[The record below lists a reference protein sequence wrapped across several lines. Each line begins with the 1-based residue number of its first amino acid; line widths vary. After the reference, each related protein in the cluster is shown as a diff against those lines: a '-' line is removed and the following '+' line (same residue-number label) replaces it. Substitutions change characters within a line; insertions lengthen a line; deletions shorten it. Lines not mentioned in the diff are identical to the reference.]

1 MSPSPHSSSE
11 ALAVLVPIDHFDAT
25 SLDWLQGVHDVLTT
39 APYAHSLRVVYRTAT
54 AEALASAPTR
64 LAHFTTEQERAPQ
77 GIYGAINQAIAGT
90 QAIWF
95 LILGQG
101 DLLTRWPEL
110 PVNADLGVG
119 SRCPGA
125 PWIRLHLSQ
134 VCQQDVLYRT
144 AWFKKH
150 HLHFDSR
157 LRANADHLLHLQAM
171 AHRPRIRRVPR
182 FSRYAGGGFSCHH
195 PDRLYHA
202 SLPSLRRHH
211 LGLAALIST
220 LGLRIL
226 RQLLGRRQVHQTLA
240 GQSRIAVVIVSN
252 RPSHLERCLRALA
265 GAISAQ
271 TKTRFAVCRIQV
283 LCDDRE
289 VQQSCNREK
298 SAWDLVRL
306 RRAARPA
313 GVPIEI
319 TLLSETHEP
328 APEAATIRSS
338 LRNLAAAQASQAD
351 SAITHYYFL
360 DGDIET
366 SPATL
371 RTLARHQ
378 HQPWIALPVA
388 YRPPTGDDQPKV
400 FQRTRAFIDFYLRT
414 AKIAALYSSRI
425 LRLLPFPQHLY
436 APTLDSCQLLISAQ
450 VFNFVGG
457 FQPLTQGWGGEDLY
471 LGHRLYALGIF
482 PVFGPMPLRPSW
494 HMWHPTLSDD
504 KKKEINLQCVKKMAL
519 LTEKIGIQQA
529 E

>member
-1 MSPSPHSSSE
+1 MSLSPHSSSE

-25 SLDWLQGVHDVLTT
+25 SLEWLQSVHDVLTT
-39 APYAHSLRVVYRTAT
+39 APYAHSLRVVYRSAT
-54 AEALASAPTR
+54 AKALTSAPTR
-64 LAHFTTEQERAPQ
+64 IAHLALEQEHAPQ
-77 GIYGAINQAIAGT
+77 GIYGAINQAITGSN
-90 QAIWF
+90 AIWF

-110 PVNADLGVG
+110 PINADLGVG
-119 SRCPGA
+119 SCCPGA

-144 AWFKKH
+144 AWFKNH

-182 FSRYAGGGFSCHH
+182 FSRYAGDGLSCHH

-220 LGLRIL
+220 LGLRTL

-240 GQSRIAVVIVSN
+240 RQSRIAVVIVSN

-265 GAISAQ
+265 GAMSAQ

-289 VQQSCNREK
+289 VQQSRNREK

-306 RRAARPA
+306 HRAAKPA
-313 GVPIEI
+313 GVPIAI

-378 HQPWIALPVA
+378 HQPWVALPVA
-388 YRPPTGDDQPKV
+388 YSPQNEHDRQKALDRNKALINFYFRIGKTI
-400 FQRTRAFIDFYLRT
+400 TLCISRALGI
-414 AKIAALYSSRI
+414 
-425 LRLLPFPQHLY
+425 LPFPQTLY
-436 APTLDSCQLLISAQ
+436 APTLNSGQLLILTQA
-450 VFNFVGG
+450 FYYADG
-457 FQPLTQGWGGEDLY
+457 FQPLTEGWGGEDLY
-471 LGHRLYALGIF
+471 LGHRLYSLGIF
-482 PVFGPMPLRPSW
+482 PVFTPIALRPSW
-494 HMWHPTLSDD
+494 HIWHPNPGNIA
-504 KKKEINLQCVKKMAL
+504 KKQINLQCVSKIIL
-519 LTEKIGIQQA
+519 LARNLDK
-529 E
+529 